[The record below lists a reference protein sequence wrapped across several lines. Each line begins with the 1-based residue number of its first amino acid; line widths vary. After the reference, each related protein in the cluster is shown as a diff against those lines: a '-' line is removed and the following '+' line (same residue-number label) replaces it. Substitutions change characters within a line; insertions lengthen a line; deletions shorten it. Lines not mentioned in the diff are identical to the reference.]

1 MVGGRFVIVAHWGEQ
16 WERQGWRE
24 RYGRAEE
31 VVAFSFKIG
40 TQRKKQESAVR
51 NGRNNFQTL
60 FFMKMSPNS

>member
-51 NGRNNFQTL
+51 D
-60 FFMKMSPNS
+60 

>member
-40 TQRKKQESAVR
+40 TQRKNKNLQYATEETTSR
-51 NGRNNFQTL
+51 RCF
-60 FFMKMSPNS
+60 S